1 MSKVIILLG
10 LTVPVYVLCQGLLGL
25 WRRFRLIRSPVSIEA
40 KVMEVRASH
49 VLRLEDAT
57 VVDVVA
63 RYEIDGRDYQMEATK
78 TDHQRRQYYA
88 GGPIELVYERGNPSN
103 VIDAGRKPWDDVIG
117 PVVFGLLLLAFMTW
131 FLLFVTSLT

>member
-1 MSKVIILLG
+1 
-10 LTVPVYVLCQGLLGL
+10 
-25 WRRFRLIRSPVSIEA
+25 
-40 KVMEVRASH
+40 MEVRASH